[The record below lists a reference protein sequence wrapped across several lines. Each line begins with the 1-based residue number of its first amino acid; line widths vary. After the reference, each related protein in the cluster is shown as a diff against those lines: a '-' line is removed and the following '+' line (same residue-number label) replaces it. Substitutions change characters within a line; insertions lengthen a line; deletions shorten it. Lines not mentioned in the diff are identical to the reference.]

1 VNSVEWLLHSNSQLL
16 EYQPAFVSVGHSLLP
31 SYDKM
36 SFALVLF
43 VVAAAAD
50 RFETSKGSFHLVV
63 KRMSSALAGIM
74 PEVMKWPNTQADFIK
89 TSREFSEKSVSERC
103 RCN

>member
-1 VNSVEWLLHSNSQLL
+1 
-16 EYQPAFVSVGHSLLP
+16 
-31 SYDKM
+31 M
-36 SFALVLF
+36 
-43 VVAAAAD
+43 AD

-89 TSREFSEKSVSERC
+89 TSREFSEKSVSEHIWC
-103 RCN
+103 RAFQFVEFFSLRQTLTCALKSLSC